1 MVLLPETS
9 LVSVPCLKNHRN
21 LIDMPVKSYL
31 AQAFDGQKDAL
42 VEALGKLP
50 GCESYAAENEDIVVL
65 VTDTPDEEEEKLL
78 QDALNEIPA
87 LKDLSLVSG
96 FMSNQE

>member
-1 MVLLPETS
+1 
-9 LVSVPCLKNHRN
+9 
-21 LIDMPVKSYL
+21 MPVKSYL

-42 VEALGKLP
+42 VEALEKLP
-50 GCESYAAENEDIVVL
+50 GCESFAAENENVVVL
-65 VTDTPDEEEEKLL
+65 VTDTPDEEAEKVL
-78 QDALNEIPA
+78 QDALNQLSE